1 MEFMNVIAEFSYP
14 SAIIAAYV
22 AITLVKHYTK
32 IDSKY
37 YMIIGIV
44 TGMAVVALEEVISS
58 PITIQKLVAGALS
71 GIVATVCYETINKIL
86 KTKK

>member
-1 MEFMNVIAEFSYP
+1 MYESKFYKASTSTVT
-14 SAIIAAYV
+14 II
-22 AITLVKHYTK
+22 IFRRRESWNYTK

-58 PITIQKLVAGALS
+58 PITIQKLVADALPGA
-71 GIVATVCYETINKIL
+71 IATICYETINKKIHL
-86 KTKK
+86 